1 LAAFIAIAAL
11 PLAGFLLWA
20 IIAVAA
26 VFLLTHLAKRQIGG
40 YTGDVMGASQQVT
53 EMIGFVVLSGFLN
66 AG

>member
-1 LAAFIAIAAL
+1 
-11 PLAGFLLWA
+11 LAGFLLWA